1 LKKKFW
7 GGDIAPPQTLPF
19 TGEGSPYSTSIFLLE
34 IVQFYFVLAFH
45 GILIYLFYYFL
56 QCRLMT
62 KIKGEEYIDNLFGK
76 EECEKKLQ
84 ELTTGMMVVH
94 NYSKGLHTLNKKTEK
109 F

>member
-1 LKKKFW
+1 
-7 GGDIAPPQTLPF
+7 
-19 TGEGSPYSTSIFLLE
+19 
-34 IVQFYFVLAFH
+34 
-45 GILIYLFYYFL
+45 
-56 QCRLMT
+56 MT

-76 EECEKKLQ
+76 EECEKQLQ